1 MDNNNK
7 YPNHPGARR
16 NAPETSREAGDS
28 IAAIASS
35 IRARV
40 FNALAER
47 KEGGAT
53 GDVVA
58 EALDLTPVQVRARI
72 AELHAAK
79 RIIDS
84 GRRGLLGSGR
94 RGVVWV
100 LPEYGPP
107 PPDGAQLELSIAA

>member
-1 MDNNNK
+1 MRNDK
-7 YPNHPGARR
+7 YPNQPGARR
-16 NAPETSREAGDS
+16 NAPETSREAGES

-40 FNALAER
+40 FSAIAER
-47 KEGGAT
+47 REGGAT

-58 EALDLTPVQVRARI
+58 KVLDLTPVQVRARI

-79 RIIDS
+79 RITDS

-107 PPDGAQLELSIAA
+107 PPDDAQLEMPIAA